1 MTFSIGLCISVLT
14 VCTSATSNHI
24 INNKLEAWEESDW
37 AGTNYYQQLGADI
50 IFHAC
55 VNLVGWLLRYVS
67 DINMRRGF
75 LDKRG
80 CIETTFRLK
89 FEKKQEE
96 SLLLSIIPKH
106 IASNVADEIKKFID
120 NLDHERQTKQFSETF
135 IETHKNVSILFADI
149 CNFTPLT
156 EKFTTKRTVNGKE
169 VSHDRIED
177 LVSTLNDLFGKFDN
191 AAEVCFF

>member
-1 MTFSIGLCISVLT
+1 MTFSIGIFISVLT
-14 VCTSATSNHI
+14 VCTSATSNYI
-24 INNKLEAWEESDW
+24 INSKLDAWEESDW

-55 VNLVGWLLRYVS
+55 INIVGWLFRYVA

-106 IASNVADEIKKFID
+106 IASSVADEIKKFID
-120 NLDHERQTKQFSETF
+120 NLDHERHTKQFRLVCHKQNKNIYRTIVPVKLSSRLTRMSLSSLLTF
-135 IETHKNVSILFADI
+135 A
-149 CNFTPLT
+149 
-156 EKFTTKRTVNGKE
+156 
-169 VSHDRIED
+169 
-177 LVSTLNDLFGKFDN
+177 TLLH
-191 AAEVCFF
+191 